1 MEVRRGSWVQI
12 PLGELT
18 KFVCHSYKLVF
29 SYKRYDPAYKPWFW
43 CTNFWFESTDCFKSI
58 VLNFYNCL
66 LYFGMHIWNFGS
78 IFQTFQTA
86 EALFLLGFLTKF
98 SINIPNSGLDAH
110 VQSKIPHWPL
120 KSPEN
125 STISTIVWFCIGLA
139 WLAGAC
145 TALSCLIL

>member
-1 MEVRRGSWVQI
+1 MSEWPSGLRRGCDSEKGSWVQI
-12 PLGELT
+12 PLGKLI
-18 KFVCHSYKLVF
+18 KLVSTYKKLTF
-29 SYKRYDPAYKPWFW
+29 VYKRYDPAYKPWFW
-43 CTNFWFESTDCFKSI
+43 CTNFWFKSTDYFKSI

-98 SINIPNSGLDAH
+98 SINIPKSGLDAH

-125 STISTIVWFCIGLA
+125 STISTIVDP
-139 WLAGAC
+139 
-145 TALSCLIL
+145 IL